1 MQVQEFIDK
10 WRLVELTERSAAQQH
25 FLDICE
31 LVGHPK
37 PAALDPTGESFT
49 FEKGAA
55 KESGGD
61 GWADVWKKDCFGWE
75 YKGKHKDLDAAYAQL
90 KEYRADLENP
100 PLLVVCDMDRIEV
113 HTNFTSS
120 RPETFTIPLLKLGEP
135 RNLEILQH
143 LFHAP
148 DKLRPVVTSKA
159 ITEEAA
165 RRLGDI
171 AQALRERGH
180 APLEVAH
187 FLDRI
192 VFCLFAE
199 DIDLLP
205 PPQGE
210 GKPPQ
215 AFSMIVHNFRREP
228 PKFKKAAAA
237 LFAVMATGGM
247 FGSDEIPYFN
257 GDLFRDGPLLDLS
270 REELEALHRVAQ
282 LDWSK
287 IEPSIFGT
295 LFERG
300 LDPNKRAQIGAHYTG
315 AEDIE
320 TLVEPVVMQPLR
332 REWDDIRE
340 TVEKRL
346 AEAPPVKAIRGAGER
361 RKALGEASLIVGRF
375 LDRLRTVKVLDPAC
389 GSGNFLYVALR
400 KLKDLEREVCEYG
413 TQRDLQTD
421 HLPLVA
427 PHQMFGIEVNA
438 YAHQLAQLTVWIGHL
453 QWMHAYGYNM
463 GSPILQPIRGN
474 FQCQDAILDLTDP
487 ANPKEPEWPK
497 VDFIVSNPPFLGGKL
512 MRRGLG
518 DEYMDK
524 LFVLWKDRV
533 PAEADLCCYW
543 FEKARAHL
551 EAGKC
556 QRAGLLATQGIRGGA
571 NREVLKR
578 IKETGDIFFAES
590 DREWTLD
597 GANVHI
603 SMVGFDKGHEKTR
616 TLDGR
621 TVTTVNPNLTAVSDI
636 SAAARLPENRELAFM
651 GTTKGGA
658 FDLSEER
665 ALVLLHGPNPNGNP
679 ASDIVVPWVNGMDLT
694 KRLSGTWI
702 IDFGVGLSETVA
714 AGYEASFETVRREV
728 KPERDRNARESY
740 RRLWWQHVEAR
751 PAMRAAVA
759 PLRRFVSTTRV
770 SKHRLFVWLCAPTLP
785 DSATFVFARED
796 DYFFGVLHSRLHEV
810 WARAQ
815 GTQLRER
822 ESGFRYTPTTCFET
836 FRFPWS
842 PGKED
847 QANPFVQAIAAAAKE
862 LDDLRSRWLNPP
874 EWTKEEVLEFPAT
887 AGGPWTR
894 YIVNPILPDDTPNE
908 VRETDGEDVT
918 IWEQASA
925 ERSVRLAREHARTHR
940 PLRRGEVGVARYPRL
955 VPKDD
960 GCAAE
965 LNKRTL
971 TNLYNER
978 PTWLD
983 LAHRKLDD
991 AVFAAYAAAT
1001 GDAAWTPALTD
1012 DQVLERIL
1020 ALNRERAATNKPAGK

>member
-1 MQVQEFIDK
+1 MIVTSQEFIQK
-10 WRLVELTERSAAQQH
+10 WSRVELTERSAAQQH
-25 FLDICE
+25 FLDLCD
-31 LVGHPK
+31 LVGHGK
-37 PAALDPTGESFT
+37 PAELDPKGESFT

-55 KESGGD
+55 KEGGGD
-61 GWADVWKKDCFGWE
+61 GWADVWKKDFFGWE
-75 YKGKHKDLDAAYAQL
+75 YKGKHKDLEAAYAQL
-90 KEYRADLENP
+90 LKYRADLENP
-100 PLLVVCDMDRIEV
+100 PLLVVSDMDRIEI

-120 RPETFTIPLLKLGEP
+120 RSETFTIPLLKLGEP

-165 RRLGDI
+165 LRLGDI
-171 AQALRERGH
+171 AQALRKRGH

-205 PPQGE
+205 PPHGE

-215 AFSMIVHNFRREP
+215 AFSTIVRNFRSEP

-237 LFAVMATGGM
+237 LFAVMATGGI
-247 FGSDEIPYFN
+247 FGTVEIPYFN
-257 GDLFRDGPLLDLS
+257 GDLFRDGPLLDLT

-320 TLVEPVVMQPLR
+320 TLVEPVVMHPLR
-332 REWDDIRE
+332 REWDMARAA
-340 TVEKRL
+340 
-346 AEAPPVKAIRGAGER
+346 AENLLSAATPAKR
-361 RKALGEASLIVGRF
+361 RKASGEASLIVGRI
-375 LDRLRTVKVLDPAC
+375 LDRLRAVKVLDPAC

-421 HLPLVA
+421 HLPLIA
-427 PHQMFGIEVNA
+427 PHQMFGIEINA

-463 GSPILQPIRGN
+463 GSPILQSIRGN
-474 FQCQDAILDLTDP
+474 FQCKDAILDLSDP
-487 ANPKEPEWPK
+487 ASPKEPEWPA

-512 MRRGLG
+512 TRRSLG
-518 DEYMDK
+518 DEYVES
-524 LFVLWKDRV
+524 LHAFYSGRL
-533 PAEADLCCYW
+533 PPFADLCCYW
-543 FEKARAHL
+543 FEKARAHV

-556 QRAGLLATQGIRGGA
+556 RRAGLLATQGIRGGA
-571 NREVLKR
+571 NRKVLKR
-578 IKETGDIFFAES
+578 IKETGDIFFAVS
-590 DREWTLD
+590 DRPWVLD

-603 SMVGFDKGHEKTR
+603 SMVGFDAGHEAVR
-616 TLDGR
+616 VLDGQ
-621 TVTTVNPNLTAVSDI
+621 TVPTVNANLTAAADMTE
-636 SAAARLPENRELAFM
+636 AARLREDEGLSFI
-651 GTTKGGA
+651 GIQKSGP
-658 FDLSEER
+658 FDLAMETGVSMIGLPAVGGRPTSDVIRPYWTAERLVKRTAETWVIDFAGLDEATASAYDGPFGHVRSTVPPSRDAPHFRNYPFWLFWRMRPEMREATR
-665 ALVLLHGPNPNGNP
+665 AL
-679 ASDIVVPWVNGMDLT
+679 ARYVVT
-694 KRLSGTWI
+694 
-702 IDFGVGLSETVA
+702 
-714 AGYEASFETVRREV
+714 
-728 KPERDRNARESY
+728 
-740 RRLWWQHVEAR
+740 
-751 PAMRAAVA
+751 
-759 PLRRFVSTTRV
+759 PLV
-770 SKHRLFVWLCAPTLP
+770 SKHRVLTWAETVWLPANLL
-785 DSATFVFARED
+785 VVIARED

-810 WARAQ
+810 WALKL
-815 GTQLRER
+815 GTRLETRP
-822 ESGFRYTPTTCFET
+822 RYTPTTCFET
-836 FRFPWS
+836 FAFPWP

-847 QANPFVQAIAAAAKE
+847 QANALVQAIAAAAKE
-862 LDDLRSRWLNPP
+862 LDELRTRWLNPP
-874 EWTKEEVLEFPAT
+874 EWTKEEVLEFP
-887 AGGPWTR
+887 GSVDGPWTR
-894 YIVNPILPDDTPNE
+894 YVHNPDAKGIGT
-908 VRETDGEDVT
+908 V
-918 IWEQASA
+918 
-925 ERSVRLAREHARTHR
+925 
-940 PLRRGEVGVARYPRL
+940 RYPRL

-960 GCAAE
+960 ACAAK
-965 LNKRTL
+965 LKKRTL

-978 PTWLD
+978 PAWLD
-983 LAHRKLDD
+983 LAHRKIDA

-1012 DQVLERIL
+1012 DHLLEKLL
-1020 ALNRERAATNKPAGK
+1020 ALNLKRVNA